1 MFCPHSTLETPAV
14 YSVPFSAEKA
24 SCLPVST
31 PEERVRHAR
40 THSGLTIVQLASA
53 IGVHRDY
60 YRMFEANISRSNPNT
75 IRRFCLVTGVDLS
88 WILYGD
94 SPPPSIQ
101 LHAPTIGQR
110 IREFRERNHI
120 SKAQF
125 ARDVFHVPK
134 KPAILCWE
142 NNQNLPELQTLMRI
156 ADAYQLDAS
165 SFIP

>member
-1 MFCPHSTLETPAV
+1 M

-24 SCLPVST
+24 SDLPIST

-40 THSGLTIVQLASA
+40 ILSGLTITQLASV

-60 YRMFEANISRSNPNT
+60 YRMFEASITRSNPNT
-75 IRRFCLVTGVDLS
+75 LRRFCLATGVTFS

-110 IREFRERNHI
+110 IREFRECRHI

-125 ARDVFHVPK
+125 ARDVFGVPK
-134 KPAILCWE
+134 KPSILCWE
-142 NNQNLPELQTLMRI
+142 NDEYTPELQTLMRI
-156 ADAYQLDAS
+156 ASTYHLDVS